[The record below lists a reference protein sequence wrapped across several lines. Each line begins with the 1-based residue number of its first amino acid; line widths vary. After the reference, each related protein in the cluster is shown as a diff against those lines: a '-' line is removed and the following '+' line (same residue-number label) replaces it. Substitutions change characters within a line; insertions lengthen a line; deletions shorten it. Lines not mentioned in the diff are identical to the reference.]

1 MLYNFLYRQPALHRT
16 WSSFP
21 SPSDTHLRA
30 GPHSLVPP
38 HRWRPSKWFQLALH
52 RMITTEPGM
61 QTCFRRE
68 FWWSHYVLHP
78 SELDCEAA
86 VLLSERDAIVPS
98 GEVQRALEAEE
109 AARGR
114 QASAPPSPR
123 AAPPPPCAAPPPPRP
138 GLRVAVH
145 EGAVHGYLVLRP
157 AIRRG
162 VLEALAGLRGGS

>member
-16 WSSFP
+16 WSSVP
-21 SPSDTHLRA
+21 SPSDTHLA

-98 GEVQRALEAEE
+98 GEVQRAL
-109 AARGR
+109 G
-114 QASAPPSPR
+114 
-123 AAPPPPCAAPPPPRP
+123 
-138 GLRVAVH
+138 
-145 EGAVHGYLVLRP
+145 
-157 AIRRG
+157 
-162 VLEALAGLRGGS
+162 LAGLSPPIEKSTGPDASNASGRRSNEAPGAACRRAASARSASSRACPAPTSRAL